1 MQHCDL
7 DICGE
12 SQANYEKAEKRHL
25 NHTFFNDIGNWQ
37 KFELSMSDFSLSVT
51 SAGFVFGSLYFS
63 SWCLILVTYSD
74 VNNDTGAGPSQ
85 CLKIWGA

>member
-1 MQHCDL
+1 
-7 DICGE
+7 
-12 SQANYEKAEKRHL
+12 
-25 NHTFFNDIGNWQ
+25 
-37 KFELSMSDFSLSVT
+37 MSDFSLSVT
-51 SAGFVFGSLYFS
+51 YAGFVFGSLYFS